1 MSGFRAPLFALG
13 LSVSAAVA
21 PSPGFSSPLFLLGLS
36 TTQGVAPPPVVESG
50 YLGGGPIEYLIDD
63 DEEILAVIMAYMG
76 MRNVH

>member
-1 MSGFRAPLFALG
+1 MPFNGSWIGLWSGSWF
-13 LSVSAAVA
+13 
-21 PSPGFSSPLFLLGLS
+21 
-36 TTQGVAPPPVVESG
+36 GVEFAPPPVVESG